1 MHVDVETKFKIGDKV
16 NMFCRKTIIQ
26 VHVTNVIVNVG
37 KESTDISYLVDD
49 FEVKSVKEADLF
61 N

>member
-16 NMFCRKTIIQ
+16 NMFCRGTIIQ

-37 KESTDISYLVDD
+37 KESTEISYLVDD
-49 FEVKSVKEADLF
+49 FEVQSVKEADLF